1 MCIRV
6 VLTQATVTLTKR
18 YFFMMII
25 MMMTPLV
32 LVCSKVEEAPDRFY
46 FLLTQT
52 HNHNQQQEKSEIV
65 KRNVFIIYACVHFLY
80 IYPIRIYTHCITYH
94 MRTVWIGYIMYL
106 NKAEW
111 NKDPSAGNWNEMKM
125 KRSWLAG

>member
-1 MCIRV
+1 
-6 VLTQATVTLTKR
+6 
-18 YFFMMII
+18 MMII

-65 KRNVFIIYACVHFLY
+65 KRNVFIIYACVHFY
-80 IYPIRIYTHCITYH
+80 ISIRSGFTHIASH
-94 MRTVWIGYIMYL
+94 II
-106 NKAEW
+106 
-111 NKDPSAGNWNEMKM
+111 
-125 KRSWLAG
+125 